1 MISERG
7 RHCQSLD
14 SDMLANNETTVIDDI
29 CESRAIRM
37 LVDIRTEFSVIT
49 GGRILAPLLLYSSKR
64 ASESVTPVQ
73 THEPEFPWS
82 PSTGRCGNDR
92 ARPRRRGLVA
102 AKGKGRRS

>member
-14 SDMLANNETTVIDDI
+14 TDMLANNETTVIDDI

-49 GGRILAPLLLYSSKR
+49 AYPRILVESIAAFLEKQSMMKGPSGPHLVR
-64 ASESVTPVQ
+64 ATREAGRWRRHCQPTIDR
-73 THEPEFPWS
+73 
-82 PSTGRCGNDR
+82 TGQG
-92 ARPRRRGLVA
+92 
-102 AKGKGRRS
+102 